1 MLFLNQFKNLLVS
14 FIRNDFS
21 MEAWNNSPEQNPQT
35 EKPSFEDSLRK
46 VLEDKTLN
54 WNDLAELESLNEQ
67 YLEDKTEI
75 FKESREWFK
84 SVIVDMLQNGYTV
97 NNENDYNALKNIIS
111 IVDVKLNIPNYQ
123 DMLSNL
129 PEDNR
134 EKFSFVL
141 NDNKKR
147 LLVYVMDWSDSTDDY
162 WFIDL
167 SNWSFNDSTW
177 NWDFIKS
184 FDDDIDNNNEISLD
198 DIAYSGTEQYWRWN
212 RRVNKSLETILNN
225 ESDELK
231 SSELRELITS
241 SWYIKSSPEW
251 FSIDAPSIPENIWEM
266 GLEDLE
272 EFKTDIDFYNEKV
285 IEHLDWIKKRELIT
299 ELDNLQINNNIPEW
313 FKYEWGT
320 PTKPENLSNMNI
332 EQLEWLISLIE
343 DYNSSVVKFV
353 EEQQRQQEE
362 ERRQQEAAEWQALNK
377 AKRFYER
384 VWATNDSIKELQAL
398 VGLEGDSI
406 DGKFWPQT
414 FRAIREKQTELW
426 ITSDGMAWKATL
438 EKLNIEKS
446 VQEFYSYNS
455 EEKEESF
462 VDSAW
467 ETISEW
473 FSAAADAVSEWF
485 KTVKE
490 WISEVFN
497 TNQDLL
503 DFKWANWREIT
514 LEFEEWDENTPAQ
527 IHVDTPFFD
536 WVSDFPLS
544 DLPDNLTSYEDAL
557 TYVQAKVDSIKQEY
571 DNQYLDNAINMV
583 SSGRGSWYTLSSFE
597 SSSWEELDVK
607 FYQKKDHDQKFDWAY
622 VQVNTPWWDDISDR
636 DTRVNLLDSN
646 WGELTREQVMQA
658 VDEAKAKYE
667 EKYREVQENK
677 QNENND

>member
-1 MLFLNQFKNLLVS
+1 MLFLNQFKNLLAS
-14 FIRNDFS
+14 FIKNDFS
-21 MEAWNNSPEQNPQT
+21 MEAWNNSPEQNPVN
-35 EKPSFEDSLRK
+35 DSESLENSIRNI
-46 VLEDKTLN
+46 LEDKRLDGQDLSDVSAIETLYSTEK
-54 WNDLAELESLNEQ
+54 AELYRETRDAIESLA
-67 YLEDKTEI
+67 TE
-75 FKESREWFK
+75 
-84 SVIVDMLQNGYTV
+84 
-97 NNENDYNALKNIIS
+97 
-111 IVDVKLNIPNYQ
+111 
-123 DMLSNL
+123 MLSNWYTV
-129 PEDNR
+129 DNKNDYDVMIKVLKLAWFDT
-134 EKFSFVL
+134 EKFP
-141 NDNKKR
+141 
-147 LLVYVMDWSDSTDDY
+147 
-162 WFIDL
+162 
-167 SNWSFNDSTW
+167 
-177 NWDFIKS
+177 
-184 FDDDIDNNNEISLD
+184 
-198 DIAYSGTEQYWRWN
+198 YSQ
-212 RRVNKSLETILNN
+212 V
-225 ESDELK
+225 
-231 SSELRELITS
+231 
-241 SWYIKSSPEW
+241 
-251 FSIDAPSIPENIWEM
+251 
-266 GLEDLE
+266 DLE
-272 EFKTDIDFYNEKV
+272 EKYGWYSITYENGEVKIFNWVQLDETIKSDGSVEEAWFFDTTIDSG
-285 IEHLDWIKKRELIT
+285 
-299 ELDNLQINNNIPEW
+299 INNNDISSINVDWVISWDLINRFNDIKNQIWEAPVW
-313 FKYEWGT
+313 FEETMPLLANMDVPQVWDDWNILSQREMIEASISDLLEYKTSLENYNNQLTELKT
-320 PTKPENLSNMNI
+320 YLDNSTLEEKPEGFEIEKPVKPDNLDWMT
-332 EQLEWLISLIE
+332 LEELTSLRSAI
-343 DYNSSVVKFV
+343 DSYNTDVRNELVRV

-406 DGKFWPQT
+406 DGKFWPHT

-622 VQVNTPWWDDISDR
+622 VQVNTPWWDGISDR

-658 VDEAKAKYE
+658 VDEAKVKYE
-667 EKYREVQENK
+667 EKYKEVQENK

>member
-1 MLFLNQFKNLLVS
+1 MIGNYILPDFLTQ
-14 FIRNDFS
+14 IQDAIENDV
-21 MEAWNNSPEQNPQT
+21 MIKVLKLAWFDT
-35 EKPSFEDSLRK
+35 EKFP
-46 VLEDKTLN
+46 
-54 WNDLAELESLNEQ
+54 
-67 YLEDKTEI
+67 
-75 FKESREWFK
+75 
-84 SVIVDMLQNGYTV
+84 
-97 NNENDYNALKNIIS
+97 
-111 IVDVKLNIPNYQ
+111 
-123 DMLSNL
+123 
-129 PEDNR
+129 
-134 EKFSFVL
+134 
-141 NDNKKR
+141 
-147 LLVYVMDWSDSTDDY
+147 
-162 WFIDL
+162 
-167 SNWSFNDSTW
+167 
-177 NWDFIKS
+177 
-184 FDDDIDNNNEISLD
+184 
-198 DIAYSGTEQYWRWN
+198 YSQ
-212 RRVNKSLETILNN
+212 
-225 ESDELK
+225 
-231 SSELRELITS
+231 
-241 SWYIKSSPEW
+241 
-251 FSIDAPSIPENIWEM
+251 A
-266 GLEDLE
+266 DLE
-272 EFKTDIDFYNEKV
+272 EKYGWYSITYENGEVKIFNWVQLDETIKSDGSVEEAWFFDTTIDSG
-285 IEHLDWIKKRELIT
+285 
-299 ELDNLQINNNIPEW
+299 INNNDISSINVDWVISWDLINRFNDIKNQIWEAPVW
-313 FKYEWGT
+313 FEETMPLLANVDVPQVWDDWNILSQREMIEASISDLLEYKTSLENYNNQLTELKT
-320 PTKPENLSNMNI
+320 YLDNSTLEEKPEGFEIDKPVKPDNLDWMTLEELTSLRSAIDSYNTDVRNELARLE
-332 EQLEWLISLIE
+332 EQQRQL
-343 DYNSSVVKFV
+343 

-377 AKRFYER
+377 ANRFYER
-384 VWATNDSIKELQAL
+384 VWATSDSIKELQAL
-398 VGLEGDSI
+398 VWLEGASI

-414 FRAIREKQTELW
+414 FRAIRDKQTELW
-426 ITSDGMAWKATL
+426 ITSDGMAWKSTL
-438 EKLNIEKS
+438 EKLNVEKT
-446 VQEFYSYNS
+446 VQDFYSYNS

-571 DNQYLDNAINMV
+571 DNQYLDNVINMV
-583 SSGRGSWYTLSSFE
+583 TSGRWSNYTLSSFE

-622 VQVNTPWWDDISDR
+622 VQVNTPWWDDISDS

-658 VDEAKAKYE
+658 VDDAKAKYE
-667 EKYREVQENK
+667 EKYKEVQENK

>member
-1 MLFLNQFKNLLVS
+1 MLFLNQFKNLLAS
-14 FIRNDFS
+14 FIKNDFS
-21 MEAWNNSPEQNPQT
+21 MEAWNNSPEQNPVN
-35 EKPSFEDSLRK
+35 DSESLENSIRNI
-46 VLEDKTLN
+46 LEDKRLDGQDLSDVSAIETLYSTEK
-54 WNDLAELESLNEQ
+54 AELYRETRDAIESLA
-67 YLEDKTEI
+67 TE
-75 FKESREWFK
+75 
-84 SVIVDMLQNGYTV
+84 
-97 NNENDYNALKNIIS
+97 
-111 IVDVKLNIPNYQ
+111 
-123 DMLSNL
+123 MLSNWYTV
-129 PEDNR
+129 DNKNDYDVMIKVLKLAWFDT
-134 EKFSFVL
+134 EKFP
-141 NDNKKR
+141 
-147 LLVYVMDWSDSTDDY
+147 
-162 WFIDL
+162 
-167 SNWSFNDSTW
+167 
-177 NWDFIKS
+177 
-184 FDDDIDNNNEISLD
+184 
-198 DIAYSGTEQYWRWN
+198 YSQ
-212 RRVNKSLETILNN
+212 V
-225 ESDELK
+225 
-231 SSELRELITS
+231 
-241 SWYIKSSPEW
+241 
-251 FSIDAPSIPENIWEM
+251 
-266 GLEDLE
+266 DLE
-272 EFKTDIDFYNEKV
+272 EKYGWYSITYENGEVKIFNWVQLDETIKSDGSVEEAWFFDTTIDSG
-285 IEHLDWIKKRELIT
+285 
-299 ELDNLQINNNIPEW
+299 INNNDISSINVDWVISWDLINRFNDIKNQIWEAPVW
-313 FKYEWGT
+313 FEETMPLLANMDVPQVWDDWNILSQREMIEASISDLLEYKTSLENYNNQLTELKT
-320 PTKPENLSNMNI
+320 YLDNSTLEEKPEGFEIDKPVKPDNLDWMT
-332 EQLEWLISLIE
+332 LEELTSLRSAI
-343 DYNSSVVKFV
+343 DSYNTDVRNELARV

-406 DGKFWPQT
+406 DGKFWPHT

-622 VQVNTPWWDDISDR
+622 VQVNTPWWDGISDR

-658 VDEAKAKYE
+658 VDEAKVKYE
-667 EKYREVQENK
+667 EKYKEVQENK
-677 QNENND
+677 